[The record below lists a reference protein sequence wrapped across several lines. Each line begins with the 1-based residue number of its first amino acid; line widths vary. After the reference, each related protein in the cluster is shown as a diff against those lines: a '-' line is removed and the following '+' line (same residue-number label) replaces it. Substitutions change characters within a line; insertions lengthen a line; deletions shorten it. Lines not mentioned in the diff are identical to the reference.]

1 MTARALKGLSNSG
14 ADSSGSEFELL
25 RLMRSRDERGMRLFY
40 ERYSGYLTA
49 LCARY
54 VPDRD
59 EVKDILQDSF
69 IKAFDSIRRFEYRG
83 EGSLKAWIGK
93 IVVNNALKVLRKGRR
108 LKFVEN
114 FSDGPQNGM
123 DRFADVPD
131 DAGEGMPSVPE
142 QELQRMIMEL
152 PDGYRTVFNLYVLE
166 KRSHRE
172 IAGLLGIK
180 EDSSASQLFRA
191 KAMLARKVRDYWRA
205 QER

>member
-1 MTARALKGLSNSG
+1 
-14 ADSSGSEFELL
+14 
-25 RLMRSRDERGMRLFY
+25 MRSRDERGMRLFY

-108 LKFVEN
+108 LKIVEN

-191 KAMLARKVRDYWRA
+191 KAMLVRKVRDYWRA